1 MQTVMPSVQVL
12 CTNRN
17 VVMAIIVVLIIG
29 AIIGALARLV
39 VPGKQSISMGV
50 TIILGIVG
58 SLIGYFIAGL
68 FGVACTSG
76 GDIIRWIISI
86 IVAALLVVGY
96 TRMSGRNTTV

>member
-1 MQTVMPSVQVL
+1 MQTVMPSIQVL

-17 VVMAIIVVLIIG
+17 VFVAIIVVLIIG
-29 AIIGALARLV
+29 AVIGALARLV

>member
-1 MQTVMPSVQVL
+1 METVMPSVTIL
-12 CTNRN
+12 CSNRN

-29 AIIGALARLV
+29 AIIGAIARLV

-76 GDIIRWIISI
+76 GDFIRWIISI

>member
-1 MQTVMPSVQVL
+1 MQTVMPTVTVL
-12 CTNRN
+12 CSNHN
-17 VVMAIIVVLIIG
+17 VLVAIIVVLIIG

-39 VPGKQSISMGV
+39 VPGKQNISMGV

>member
-1 MQTVMPSVQVL
+1 MQTVMPTVDVL
-12 CTNRN
+12 CKSHN
-17 VVMAIIVVLIIG
+17 VLVAIIVVLIIG
-29 AIIGALARLV
+29 AVVGALARLV

-58 SLIGYFIAGL
+58 ALIGYFIAGL

-86 IVAALLVVGY
+86 IVAALLVIGY
-96 TRMSGRNTTV
+96 TRMSGRGSTV